1 MITQRYEI
9 GQQYIARGKRKDIC
23 TIVDIYKTY
32 NSKNELV
39 KIGYVTEH
47 EFLGES
53 IKEYDVPQATIA
65 RGLIE

>member
-9 GQQYIARGKRKDIC
+9 GQQYIASGKRKDIC

-47 EFLGES
+47 KFLGQT

-65 RGLIE
+65 RGLIK

>member
-1 MITQRYEI
+1 MKTAKYNI

-32 NSKNELV
+32 NSANELV
-39 KIGYVTEH
+39 KIGYVAEH
-47 EFLGES
+47 EFLGET